1 MASPLGKKI
10 NARRRELGISLERL
24 AELTESSKS
33 YLWELENRDKPNP
46 SLDKVTRIAS
56 ALNLTPEALLDT
68 NTLDSQ
74 SETDKA
80 FFRKYQE
87 LEDKDKET
95 VDPSGIEDPFAVER
109 KKQTELA
116 NNMNLV
122 EVQFTRYY
130 TRNGALCR
138 QIYVFD

>member
-87 LEDKDKET
+87 LGDKDKEKLRQL
-95 VDPSGIEDPFAVER
+95 VDTWWKD
-109 KKQTELA
+109 
-116 NNMNLV
+116 
-122 EVQFTRYY
+122 
-130 TRNGALCR
+130 
-138 QIYVFD
+138 

>member
-74 SETDKA
+74 SETDKV
-80 FFRKYQE
+80 FFRKYQD
-87 LEDKDKET
+87 LADKDKEKLRQL
-95 VDPSGIEDPFAVER
+95 VDAWWKD
-109 KKQTELA
+109 
-116 NNMNLV
+116 
-122 EVQFTRYY
+122 
-130 TRNGALCR
+130 
-138 QIYVFD
+138 

>member
-87 LEDKDKET
+87 LEDKDKEKLRQL
-95 VDPSGIEDPFAVER
+95 VDTWWKD
-109 KKQTELA
+109 
-116 NNMNLV
+116 
-122 EVQFTRYY
+122 
-130 TRNGALCR
+130 
-138 QIYVFD
+138 